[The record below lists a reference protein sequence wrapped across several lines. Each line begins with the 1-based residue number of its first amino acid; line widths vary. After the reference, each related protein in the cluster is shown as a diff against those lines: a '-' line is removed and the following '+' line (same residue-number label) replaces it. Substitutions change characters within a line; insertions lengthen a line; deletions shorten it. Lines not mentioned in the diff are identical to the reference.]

1 MRLVGKGL
9 IEWVFVCLFV
19 CCGGFID
26 NLSIDMLYIVQG
38 MDQSSLLLHM
48 DIQFF

>member
-1 MRLVGKGL
+1 MG
-9 IEWVFVCLFV
+9 VCLYV
-19 CCGGFID
+19 CFGGFID
-26 NLSIDMLYIVQG
+26 NLSIAMLYIVQG